1 MNKIEIS
8 LLAVIIISILLK
20 VFSVAGADVLLG
32 VSLSIMAM
40 VYYPFGL
47 FIINS
52 IPIRKVF
59 KRESYKGISFLKG
72 FGSAATGITLSIVL
86 VGIMFKF
93 LLYPGASVMLS
104 VGLISS
110 SFILS
115 ITLYKFLADIRA
127 KFYRQMMVRMLVF
140 IAFGSILFFTSG
152 TSLVGFFYK
161 DYPEY
166 VKAYEEAAANPDDIE
181 LQKRL
186 DEEFQKV
193 ANEE

>member
-1 MNKIEIS
+1 
-8 LLAVIIISILLK
+8 
-20 VFSVAGADVLLG
+20 
-32 VSLSIMAM
+32 
-40 VYYPFGL
+40 
-47 FIINS
+47 
-52 IPIRKVF
+52 
-59 KRESYKGISFLKG
+59 
-72 FGSAATGITLSIVL
+72 
-86 VGIMFKF
+86 
-93 LLYPGASVMLS
+93 
-104 VGLISS
+104 
-110 SFILS
+110 
-115 ITLYKFLADIRA
+115 
-127 KFYRQMMVRMLVF
+127 MVRMLVF